1 MDKYENKVKL
11 DEIKALISEGAY
23 EDAAAIADTI
33 EWSAVKNVSSI
44 GLGSDL
50 YKALHRFEE
59 SRNVLTYA
67 YERQASRP
75 IVRSMCELS
84 IEMGDL
90 MNAIEYFKEFKEIAP
105 KDPARYILQYKIFK
119 KQNISLEEQ
128 IEVLEA
134 LKEAEY
140 MAKWAYEL
148 ATLYHRAGMESMCVN
163 ECNEIILWF
172 VDGKYVLKAYEL
184 KAQHQPLTEQENY
197 KYEVLR
203 QAGGHLN
210 IQMSL
215 REEEPKEKERKEF
228 AVGQDVSPFNTQN
241 LQAVVAE
248 GLQDV
253 FDKNT
258 APLPEIPPA
267 TIEEAKALDEE
278 IISGNETEVQAHT
291 SSNLFVTQIYNSI
304 APEPPVGQE
313 LVEEENAE
321 PEKESVVHSDT
332 DILGDATV
340 TMASDILSGLDDE
353 DDGDADQLLKLN
365 KNTDE
370 IKLITGELPKVEL
383 TKDTNDSNEDLLH
396 SMISDNKN
404 PLSDTGVIET
414 FHKGSS
420 FDDMLTQGYDGQI
433 SLVIP
438 DDQVVEK
445 QITGQLS
452 IDDVMQEWERKKREN
467 EAKLVQEVRARI
479 HGQASSLLADFDEAT
494 KSSLLGQIE
503 NAMVNAALKEE
514 HDRILAGRP
523 KEIKVSDIDTA
534 ETAKEA
540 VKAPAKAAKA
550 ALEAAPVIE
559 AVEKTAEGIVEE
571 AAKEVAS
578 EAIENVKAA
587 DEVIKKATEAD
598 KTEKV
603 EEVPKSSKKTKKKT
617 EIVEEAVEEDD
628 ASTEDDG
635 IEEIEEI
642 EEIEDVEESEDIA
655 DEDDEIEESEAYD
668 EDEEDEFDEEE
679 VEEDIDDE
687 YEDEDSDVESSEE
700 ASVPRDLTDA
710 EYETFRAFASRRKTQ
725 QQLAEVLDNVSLAS
739 YTGNVLVASDVDE
752 EITTFSKLLIQEIQ
766 QTDSNFTGK
775 VAMIS
780 GENLNKKDIGQA
792 LEKVKNGAMIISE
805 PQMLKKKTVE
815 TLLQE
820 LDKDGFGLVIIMQ
833 GHGDVL
839 DKIVAQNEGMA
850 EAFNLR
856 VDLEAFDDKT
866 LVDYAHNYAYDQGY
880 SIDDLASLA
889 LHTRINNM
897 QTADHEVTLA
907 EIEDMVEDAIYYAE
921 KKTPAHIFGAIFGKK
936 YDDEDLVILH
946 EKDFMHYDY

>member
-11 DEIKALISEGAY
+11 DEIKTLISEGAY
-23 EDAAAIADTI
+23 EDAAQIADTVD
-33 EWSAVKNVSSI
+33 WSSIKNVSSI

-67 YERQASRP
+67 YERQSSRP

-140 MAKWAYEL
+140 IAKWAYEL
-148 ATLYHRAGMESMCVN
+148 ATLYHRAGMESKCVN

-210 IQMSL
+210 IQVSL
-215 REEEPKEKERKEF
+215 REDEPKEEEAKEF

-253 FDKNT
+253 FDKDIVV
-258 APLPEIPPA
+258 APEVAPA
-267 TIEEAKALDEE
+267 SIEEAKALDDE
-278 IISGNETEVQAHT
+278 IISGTEKELQENT
-291 SSNLFVTQIYNSI
+291 SSNLFVTQVYNPLM
-304 APEPPVGQE
+304 PEPAVGQE
-313 LVEEENAE
+313 LVAE
-321 PEKESVVHSDT
+321 DSDEDVKVETVNHSDT
-332 DILGDATV
+332 DILRDATIN
-340 TMASDILSGLDDE
+340 MASDILSGLDDE
-353 DDGDADQLLKLN
+353 DDGDDGQIIKLN
-365 KNTDE
+365 TNTDE
-370 IKLITGELPKVEL
+370 IKLITGELPKVNL
-383 TKDTNDSNEDLLH
+383 NSHKD
-396 SMISDNKN
+396 SM
-404 PLSDTGVIET
+404 SDTGVIET

-452 IDDVMQEWERKKREN
+452 IDDVMQEWERKKKEN

-523 KEIKVSDIDTA
+523 KEIKVSDLEKA
-534 ETAKEA
+534 EEA
-540 VKAPAKAAKA
+540 AKAPAKAAKA
-550 ALEAAPVIE
+550 VMEAAPEVV
-559 AVEKTAEGIVEE
+559 APKKKKAVVEKPAEEVKEELEDEIEEEILETAEP
-571 AAKEVAS
+571 S
-578 EAIENVKAA
+578 E
-587 DEVIKKATEAD
+587 DETVQSTEAD
-598 KTEKV
+598 EGV
-603 EEVPKSSKKTKKKT
+603 
-617 EIVEEAVEEDD
+617 
-628 ASTEDDG
+628 
-635 IEEIEEI
+635 EEIEEVDEEAI
-642 EEIEDVEESEDIA
+642 EEDEDIEDEDSEEEFEDDSEDEDLEEDDSE
-655 DEDDEIEESEAYD
+655 DEDSEDAEYD
-668 EDEEDEFDEEE
+668 EDIEEELEDDSEE
-679 VEEDIDDE
+679 VEE
-687 YEDEDSDVESSEE
+687 EE
-700 ASVPRDLTDA
+700 EVAQAGPRDLTDA
-710 EYETFRAFASRRKTQ
+710 EYETFRAFAPHRKTQ

-739 YTGNVLVASDVDE
+739 YTGNVLVASDEDE
-752 EITTFSKLLIQEIQ
+752 EVTTFSKLLIQEIQ

-780 GENLNKKDIGQA
+780 GENLNKKDIAQA

-805 PQMLKKKTVE
+805 PQLLKKKTVDA
-815 TLLQE
+815 LIQE

-839 DKIVAQNEGMA
+839 DKIVAQNTGMA
-850 EAFNLR
+850 ETFNLR

-866 LVDYAHNYAYDQGY
+866 LVEYAHNYAYDQGY
-880 SIDDLASLA
+880 SIDDMASLA
-889 LHTRINNM
+889 LHTRINTM
-897 QTADHEVTLA
+897 QTADHEVTLS

-921 KKTPAHIFGAIFGKK
+921 KKTPAHILGAIFGKK
-936 YDDEDLVILH
+936 YDEEDLVILH

>member
-23 EDAAAIADTI
+23 EDAAQIADTVDWASI
-33 EWSAVKNVSSI
+33 KNVSSI

-67 YERQASRP
+67 YERQSSRP

-140 MAKWAYEL
+140 IAKWAYEL
-148 ATLYHRAGMESMCVN
+148 ATLYHRAGMESKCVN

-210 IQMSL
+210 IQVSL
-215 REEEPKEKERKEF
+215 REDEPKQEESKEF

-253 FDKNT
+253 FDNNT
-258 APLPEIPPA
+258 VVAQEAAPA
-267 TIEEAKALDEE
+267 TIEEAKALDDE
-278 IISGNETEVQAHT
+278 IISGTEKELQENT
-291 SSNLFVTQIYNSI
+291 SSNLYVTQVYNPLM
-304 APEPPVGQE
+304 PEPAVGQE
-313 LVEEENAE
+313 LVAEDGEEEVKVETVNY
-321 PEKESVVHSDT
+321 SDT
-332 DILGDATV
+332 DILRDATIN
-340 TMASDILSGLDDE
+340 MASDILSGLDDE
-353 DDGDADQLLKLN
+353 DDGDDGQIIKLN
-365 KNTDE
+365 TNTDE
-370 IKLITGELPKVEL
+370 IKLITGELPKVDL
-383 TKDTNDSNEDLLH
+383 ASHKDP
-396 SMISDNKN
+396 I
-404 PLSDTGVIET
+404 SDTGVIET

-452 IDDVMQEWERKKREN
+452 IDDVMQEWERKKKEN

-523 KEIKVSDIDTA
+523 KEIKVSDLEKA
-534 ETAKEA
+534 EEA
-540 VKAPAKAAKA
+540 AKAPAKAAKA
-550 ALEAAPVIE
+550 AMEAAPEVVAPKKKK
-559 AVEKTAEGIVEE
+559 AVAEKPVEE
-571 AAKEVAS
+571 EIKEDL
-578 EAIENVKAA
+578 E
-587 DEVIKKATEAD
+587 
-598 KTEKV
+598 
-603 EEVPKSSKKTKKKT
+603 
-617 EIVEEAVEEDD
+617 
-628 ASTEDDG
+628 
-635 IEEIEEI
+635 EEIEEETADVAETSVEENI
-642 EEIEDVEESEDIA
+642 QASDTDEGVEEIEEVDEESVEEDEDIEDEA
-655 DEDDEIEESEAYD
+655 SDEEFEEDLEEEEDIEEDDS
-668 EDEEDEFDEEE
+668 EDEEDEDDECSDEEDLEEDLEEEEE
-679 VEEDIDDE
+679 VV
-687 YEDEDSDVESSEE
+687 S
-700 ASVPRDLTDA
+700 AGPRDLTDA
-710 EYETFRAFASRRKTQ
+710 EYETFRAFAPHRKTQ

-739 YTGNVLVASDVDE
+739 YTGNVLVASDEDE
-752 EITTFSKLLIQEIQ
+752 EVTTFSKLLIQEIQ

-780 GENLNKKDIGQA
+780 GENLNKKDIAQA

-805 PQMLKKKTVE
+805 PQLLKKKTVDA
-815 TLLQE
+815 LIQE

-839 DKIVAQNEGMA
+839 DKIVAQNTGMA
-850 EAFNLR
+850 ETFNLR

-866 LVDYAHNYAYDQGY
+866 LVEYAHNYAYDQGY
-880 SIDDLASLA
+880 SIDDMASLA
-889 LHTRINNM
+889 LHTRINTM

-921 KKTPAHIFGAIFGKK
+921 RKTPAHILGAIFGKK
-936 YDDEDLVILH
+936 YDEEDLVILH